1 MTSSSR
7 NCQFS
12 RSFCTL
18 ACSVSGSAAIKSNDR
33 TFPSKPTP
41 PAQKPPIDTSL
52 PLPQQDPEEL
62 SEAGVTFSAQ
72 RARVVTTDSAPALV
86 LAQFGGCVSRIL
98 DDYIPTD

>member
-1 MTSSSR
+1 
-7 NCQFS
+7 
-12 RSFCTL
+12 
-18 ACSVSGSAAIKSNDR
+18 VSGSAAIKSNDR